1 MISIEDF
8 AKLDLRVGKITK
20 VEDHPNA
27 EKLYVL
33 EVDLGDEKR
42 TLVAGIKKWYKKGE
56 LLGKYVIVLT
66 NLEPKKIRGIE
77 SQGMLLAADDGEN
90 VAILTIDKEVKLG
103 ARIR

>member
-42 TLVAGIKKWYKKGE
+42 TLVAGLKKWYKKEE
-56 LLGKYVIVLT
+56 LLGKKIVIIA

-90 VAILTIDKEVKLG
+90 VSILTVDKDIKLG
-103 ARIR
+103 ARVR